1 LSNSCSN
8 CPFDTFFFARY
19 TLILLT
25 LASDALRLKVAGTNL
40 ARKLKPQNLH
50 SIQPE
55 EVRKILAIR
64 NRR

>member
-1 LSNSCSN
+1 
-8 CPFDTFFFARY
+8 
-19 TLILLT
+19 
-25 LASDALRLKVAGTNL
+25 VAGTNL